1 MTDQKAGG
9 VPRIR
14 FKGFD
19 AAWKPKNLGQIYTE
33 RNERG
38 NDSLPIL
45 SVSIH
50 SGISNG
56 ELSTETLGKKVRRSE
71 DKSLYKH
78 VQAGDLVL
86 NMMRAWQGA
95 LGVAKTEGM
104 VSPAYLTATP
114 DDTVYPLFMDCGL
127 RRPQIVAQMNKL
139 SYGVT
144 DFRKRLY
151 WDSFIR
157 VGVDMPAVPEQE
169 KIAAYFSH
177 LDLAISLHQ
186 IKLDKLMALKKSM
199 RQRMFPCPNK
209 NAPDLRFEGFSG
221 AWGEVCIENAMQ
233 NVANNS
239 LSRAD
244 LTYSSGAA
252 KNIHYGDILVKFGE
266 ILDAQSDGIPLI
278 TSSAIVEKL
287 VSSRL
292 KDGDIVMADAA
303 EDEAVGK
310 CTELS
315 NTGSQVV
322 VAGLHTIALRP
333 KNSFAPYFLGY
344 YMNSEAFHTQLL
356 PIMQGTKVLSISKAA
371 ISRLVI
377 RFPTDEAEQR
387 KIGAYFHNLEK
398 LISGH
403 ATQIQKLKQI
413 KAACLEEMFA

>member
-1 MTDQKAGG
+1 MTDQTEGS

-19 AAWKPKNLGQIYTE
+19 AAWEPKKLGQIYTE
-33 RNERG
+33 RNECG
-38 NDSLPIL
+38 NDSLPML

-78 VQAGDLVL
+78 VQSGDLVL

-104 VSPAYLTATP
+104 VSPAYLTAIP
-114 DDTVYPLFMDCGL
+114 DHTVYPLFMDCGL

-151 WDSFIR
+151 WDSFVR
-157 VGVDMPAVPEQE
+157 VGIDMPSVPEQE

-177 LDLAISLHQ
+177 LDAAISLHQ
-186 IKLDKLMALKKSM
+186 LKHDKLLALKKSM
-199 RQRMFPCPNK
+199 RQRMFAYPNK

-221 AWGEVCIENAMQ
+221 GWEEVCIEDAMQ

-239 LSRAD
+239 LSRAN
-244 LTYSSGAA
+244 LTYSLGAA

-266 ILDAQSDGIPLI
+266 VLDAQSEGIPLI
-278 TSSAIVEKL
+278 ASNSIVEKL

-322 VAGLHTIALRP
+322 IAGLHTIALRP
-333 KNSFAPYFLGY
+333 KMPFAPYFLGY
-344 YMNSEAFHTQLL
+344 YMNSEAFHMQLL
-356 PIMQGTKVLSISKAA
+356 PIMQGTKVLSISKTA
-371 ISRLVI
+371 IGRLVI
-377 RFPTDEAEQR
+377 RFPADEVEQR
-387 KIGAYFHNLEK
+387 KIGSYFHNLDK
-398 LISGH
+398 LINGH
-403 ATQIQKLKQI
+403 ATQMQKLNQI
-413 KAACLEEMFA
+413 KATCLKEMFA